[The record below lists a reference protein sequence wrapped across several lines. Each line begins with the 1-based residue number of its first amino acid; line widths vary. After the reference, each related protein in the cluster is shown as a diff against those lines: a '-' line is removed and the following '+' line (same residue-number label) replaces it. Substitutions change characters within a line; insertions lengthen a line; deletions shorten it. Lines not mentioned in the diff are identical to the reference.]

1 MTTQAIKSQ
10 GIDDISIVSIES
22 PQRIADNSRFV
33 AHGRLPMHHLI
44 LCTCPSAE
52 VAENLARHLVEKRL
66 VACVN
71 ILPGVRSVYLWQGE
85 IETAQEQLLLI
96 KSAQSQ
102 YAAIE
107 SAIKT
112 LHPYQVP
119 EIIALPIEQGSAE
132 YLQWIDSCLVT
143 S

>member
-1 MTTQAIKSQ
+1 VIANC
-10 GIDDISIVSIES
+10 IES
-22 PQRIADNSRFV
+22 PPRIADNSRFV
-33 AHGRLPMHHLI
+33 AYARLAMHHLI
-44 LCTCPSAE
+44 LCTCPSA
-52 VAENLARHLVEKRL
+52 RHLVEAHL
-66 VACVN
+66 AACVN
-71 ILPGVRSVYLWQGE
+71 ILPGLRSVYLWQGE
-85 IETAQEQLLLI
+85 IEAAQEQLLLI

-112 LHPYQVP
+112 LHPYQLP
-119 EIIALPIEQGSAE
+119 EIIALPIQQGSAE